1 MGNGNSTPRPS
12 PRPPPPSPSPP
23 PPFPPRL
30 PPAPYTQQL
39 LGSGAT
45 CARTAVSA
53 GVGFDAAGC
62 MQQAAAANG
71 PYWCFALAPAIG
83 ACYVCEACESSSL
96 IGHSFYRWFDIYS
109 PLPPPTPVPPAPLE
123 SRPFAPDTLCTDRFD
138 LAEHGGASGF
148 DEQSCFNAAFDAL
161 YPAADACF
169 ALYAAAGVCYVC
181 KNCTPSLSN
190 VFGYALY
197 SATWHY
203 SPPTPPSPSPPPPS
217 PPSPPPPPSP
227 SLPPVPP
234 APLES
239 RPFAPD
245 TLCTDR
251 FDLAEH
257 GGASGFD
264 EQSCFNAAFDA
275 LYPAADACFALYAA
289 AGACY
294 VCKNCTPSLSNV
306 FGHALYSAT
315 WHYSPPTPPSP
326 SPPPSTLAPPATATA
341 SLTAAV
347 LAASAVHTAAAWKW
361 CYLCTYSGECRC
373 RF

>member
-123 SRPFAPDTLCTDRFD
+123 SRLFAPDTLCTDRFD
-138 LAEHGGASGF
+138 LAEHGGASR
-148 DEQSCFNAAFDAL
+148 DLTSRAALMPRSTRF
-161 YPAADACF
+161 
-169 ALYAAAGVCYVC
+169 
-181 KNCTPSLSN
+181 
-190 VFGYALY
+190 
-197 SATWHY
+197 
-203 SPPTPPSPSPPPPS
+203 TPPQMRASRSMQLPARATYARTAHRVCPMSLAMRCTVQRGTTRRPHLRRPHHLRQRSPPPPQR
-217 PPSPPPPPSP
+217 PPALPPP
-227 SLPPVPP
+227 SLPP
-234 APLES
+234 AP
-239 RPFAPD
+239 
-245 TLCTDR
+245 
-251 FDLAEH
+251 
-257 GGASGFD
+257 
-264 EQSCFNAAFDA
+264 
-275 LYPAADACFALYAA
+275 
-289 AGACY
+289 
-294 VCKNCTPSLSNV
+294 
-306 FGHALYSAT
+306 
-315 WHYSPPTPPSP
+315 
-326 SPPPSTLAPPATATA
+326 
-341 SLTAAV
+341 
-347 LAASAVHTAAAWKW
+347 
-361 CYLCTYSGECRC
+361 
-373 RF
+373 